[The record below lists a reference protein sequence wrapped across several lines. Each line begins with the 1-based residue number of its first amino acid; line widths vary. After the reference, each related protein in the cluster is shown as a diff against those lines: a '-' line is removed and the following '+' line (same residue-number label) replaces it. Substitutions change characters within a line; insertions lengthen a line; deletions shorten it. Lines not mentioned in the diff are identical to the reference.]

1 METVVEARGLSKRYR
16 RVTALAGLDLVAFHG
31 RMAAV
36 LGPNGAG
43 KTTFMRALATLVRPD
58 SGSLYIAGLDVLRQ
72 PAEVRRIIGLAGQYA
87 AVEEAMTGRENLQMI
102 GHLFGLRRRP
112 ARAAAARVLAQLGL
126 TADADRLVRTYSGG
140 MRRKLDLGASLVGS
154 PRLLLLD
161 EPTTGLD
168 PRSRIELWGAIRSL
182 VATGTDV
189 VLTTQYLDE
198 ADHLA
203 ADIVIIDHGRA
214 IASGT
219 PSELKTRAGHDM
231 IEAHPR
237 DRADLDQITEAL
249 SRFDPRPRV
258 DAAAGS
264 VAIAVDQG
272 TARLVDVARRLD
284 ELGLAVED
292 LSLRRPTLDEVF
304 LNLTG
309 RSPETST
316 PETSGTEAST
326 HVGVAPEKGQLP

>member
-1 METVVEARGLSKRYR
+1 
-16 RVTALAGLDLVAFHG
+16 
-31 RMAAV
+31 
-36 LGPNGAG
+36 
-43 KTTFMRALATLVRPD
+43 
-58 SGSLYIAGLDVLRQ
+58 
-72 PAEVRRIIGLAGQYA
+72 
-87 AVEEAMTGRENLQMI
+87 
-102 GHLFGLRRRP
+102 
-112 ARAAAARVLAQLGL
+112 
-126 TADADRLVRTYSGG
+126 

-309 RSPETST
+309 RTPETST